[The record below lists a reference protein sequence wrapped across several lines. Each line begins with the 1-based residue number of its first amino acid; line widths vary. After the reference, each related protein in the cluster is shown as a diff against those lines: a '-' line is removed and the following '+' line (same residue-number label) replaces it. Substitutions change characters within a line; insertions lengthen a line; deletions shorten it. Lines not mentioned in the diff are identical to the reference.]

1 MIRTITDAAKTA
13 LSTSAALLAVLAFA
27 GGAEAA
33 DIAAGKAKYDMFC
46 TTCHGPGGKG
56 DGPVGQSLNPKPR
69 DFTTGN
75 WKIDTDGDG
84 TPGSDTDLRAV
95 IENGAGQYGGSPM
108 MAPWGGTMSDDDV
121 KNVIAFIRSLKE

>member
-1 MIRTITDAAKTA
+1 MNRTTIGAARA
-13 LSTSAALLAVLAFA
+13 VLSTSAAILALFAFA

-46 TTCHGPGGKG
+46 VTCHGPNGKG

-69 DFTTGN
+69 DFTNGQ

-84 TPGSDTDLRAV
+84 TAGTDTDLRAV